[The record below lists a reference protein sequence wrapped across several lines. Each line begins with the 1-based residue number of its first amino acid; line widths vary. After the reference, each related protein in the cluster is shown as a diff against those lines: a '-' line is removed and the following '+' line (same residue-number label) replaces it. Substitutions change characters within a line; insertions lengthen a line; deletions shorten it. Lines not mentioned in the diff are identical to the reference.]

1 MNIVVFDTETTS
13 LNKPFC
19 YNIGYVII
27 DTKTLHNLVEK
38 DFVVEQVWHNL
49 PLFSTAYYAE
59 KRPLYVAAMRARA
72 TRMDKFGYIC
82 QEMVR
87 DFKRFDVQCAYAYN
101 SPFDEK
107 VFDFNCDWFKCQNPF
122 DNIPII
128 DIRGNVQNFL
138 IDEGFKKFC
147 EANSYY
153 TENGNYSTTAETVY
167 RYICENTNWS
177 EDHTA
182 LSDALIESD
191 ILIATVQEGA
201 EYGESYQTVRSIGGP
216 DTEKTLHIQ
225 TAEQTDYYF
234 DYKKIRINK
243 EKTEIVLKG

>member
-38 DFVVEQVWHNL
+38 DFVVEQIWHNM

-147 EANSYY
+147 EANSY
-153 TENGNYSTTAETVY
+153 
-167 RYICENTNWS
+167 
-177 EDHTA
+177 
-182 LSDALIESD
+182 
-191 ILIATVQEGA
+191 
-201 EYGESYQTVRSIGGP
+201 
-216 DTEKTLHIQ
+216 
-225 TAEQTDYYF
+225 
-234 DYKKIRINK
+234 
-243 EKTEIVLKG
+243 